1 MKPVLAVVCLGILC
15 ALSPDVYAANSNADQ
30 SYETES
36 YETESYETGTYETEE
51 DSDSDLPEWAET
63 HVEPFR
69 ARIGNWVDNT
79 SRNIDSFFGGDQSS
93 SADNRSYLRLGQ
105 EIDWM
110 EGEGTSGDISVR
122 YRIDLPTTEDRL
134 RLIIESDPEESQGTL
149 AEQGSGRLYNDQRDR
164 RTSTFGLDWLE
175 SRDKRENWSNRFG
188 AGVRLRLPL
197 DPYVRF
203 TSERLW
209 DFKDSPWQLESFNR
223 LSWFNNSGYSA
234 RTEWDIGR
242 PLSTNRHLRFI
253 TNVQWREEED
263 TLEYSEI
270 VQLNQRLNSRSAL
283 RYSAIAIGES
293 LSNPRMTNYYLQT
306 RYRRDIH
313 KGILFADVIPELHFQ
328 REVSYD
334 PRWAMTLRVEMYFQR
349 EIQRDY
355 FHF

>member
-1 MKPVLAVVCLGILC
+1 MKPVLAVFFLGVFC
-15 ALSPDVYAANSNADQ
+15 ALSPDTYSA
-30 SYETES
+30 ET
-36 YETESYETGTYETEE
+36 YTTEE
-51 DSDSDLPEWAET
+51 DSDSDLPEWAEAR
-63 HVEPFR
+63 VEPFR
-69 ARIGNWVDNT
+69 ASIGNWVDNT
-79 SRNIDSFFGGDQSS
+79 SRNIDSFFGGDQSA

-110 EGEGTSGDISVR
+110 EGEGTNGDISVR

-209 DFKDSPWQLESFNR
+209 DLKDSPWQLESFNR

-234 RTEWDIGR
+234 RTEWDLGR

-263 TLEYSEI
+263 TLEYSEV

-293 LSNPRMTNYYLQT
+293 LSSPRMTNYYLQT

-349 EIQRDY
+349 ELQRDH

>member
-30 SYETES
+30 S

>member
-1 MKPVLAVVCLGILC
+1 MKPVLAVACLGVFY
-15 ALSPDVYAANSNADQ
+15 ALSPHINVANTFVTNAHAAEIYA
-30 SYETES
+30 TES
-36 YETESYETGTYETEE
+36 YTIDIEE
-51 DSDSDLPEWAET
+51 DSDLPEWAEAR
-63 HVEPFR
+63 VEPFR

-79 SRNIDSFFGGDQSS
+79 SRNIDSFFGGDQSA

-110 EGEGTSGDISVR
+110 EGEGTNGDISVR

-149 AEQGSGRLYNDQRDR
+149 ADQGSGRLYNDQRDR

-242 PLSTNRHLRFI
+242 PLSANRHLRFI

-263 TLEYSEI
+263 TLEYSEV
-270 VQLNQRLNSRSAL
+270 VQLNQRLNRRSAL

-349 EIQRDY
+349 ELQRDY

>member
-1 MKPVLAVVCLGILC
+1 MKPVLAVLCLGVFC
-15 ALSPDVYAANSNADQ
+15 ALSPHSYSAETSDTEASTTETYAA
-30 SYETES
+30 
-36 YETESYETGTYETEE
+36 EE
-51 DSDSDLPEWAET
+51 DSDLPEWAET
-63 HVEPFR
+63 RVEPFR

-79 SRNIDSFFGGDQSS
+79 SRNIDSFFGGDQSA

-110 EGEGTSGDISVR
+110 EGEGTNGDISVR
-122 YRIDLPTTEDRL
+122 YRIDLPTTEERL

-149 AEQGSGRLYNDQRDR
+149 ADQGSGRLYNDQRDR

-209 DFKDSPWQLESFNR
+209 DFKDSPWQLQSFNR

-234 RTEWDIGR
+234 RTEWDLGR

-263 TLEYSEI
+263 TLEYSEV
-270 VQLNQRLNSRSAL
+270 VQLNQRLNRRSAL

-349 EIQRDY
+349 ELQRDY

>member
-1 MKPVLAVVCLGILC
+1 MKPVLAVFFLGVFC
-15 ALSPDVYAANSNADQ
+15 ALSPDTYSA
-30 SYETES
+30 ETYS
-36 YETESYETGTYETEE
+36 AETYTTEE
-51 DSDSDLPEWAET
+51 DSDSDLPEWAEAR
-63 HVEPFR
+63 VEPFR
-69 ARIGNWVDNT
+69 ASIGNWVDNT
-79 SRNIDSFFGGDQSS
+79 SRNIDSFFGGDQSA

-110 EGEGTSGDISVR
+110 EGEGTNGDISVR

-209 DFKDSPWQLESFNR
+209 DLKDSPWQLESFNR

-234 RTEWDIGR
+234 RTEWDLGR

-263 TLEYSEI
+263 TLEYSEV

-293 LSNPRMTNYYLQT
+293 LSSPRMTNYYLQT

-349 EIQRDY
+349 ELQRDH

>member
-1 MKPVLAVVCLGILC
+1 MRPAIALFCLC
-15 ALSPDVYAANSNADQ
+15 AFFASPIAAH
-30 SYETES
+30 
-36 YETESYETGTYETEE
+36 EE
-51 DSDSDLPEWAET
+51 ESDSDLPEWAEN

-69 ARIGNWVDNT
+69 ARVGNWVDNT
-79 SRNIDSFFGGDQSS
+79 SRNIDSFFGGDQST

-110 EGEGTSGDISVR
+110 EGDGTSGDISVR
-122 YRIDLPTTEDRL
+122 YRIDLPTTEERL

-149 AEQGSGRLYNDQRDR
+149 ADQGSGRLYNDQRDR
-164 RTSTFGLDWLE
+164 RSSTLGLSWLE
-175 SRDKRENWSNRFG
+175 RRDKRDYWSNRFG

-209 DFKDSPWQLESFNR
+209 DIGEGPWQLESFNR

-234 RTEWDIGR
+234 RTQWDIGR
-242 PLSTNRHLRFI
+242 PLSENRHLRFI
-253 TNVQWREEED
+253 TTAQWREEED
-263 TLEYSEI
+263 TLEYSEV
-270 VQLNQRLNSRSAL
+270 VQLNQRLNHRSAL

-293 LSNPRMTNYYLQT
+293 ASSPRMTNYYLQT

-328 REVSYD
+328 REVSHD
-334 PRWAMTLRVEMYFQR
+334 PRWAMTLRLEMYFQR

-355 FHF
+355 FQF

>member
-1 MKPVLAVVCLGILC
+1 MKPVLAVFFLGVFC
-15 ALSPDVYAANSNADQ
+15 ALSPDTYSA
-30 SYETES
+30 ETYS
-36 YETESYETGTYETEE
+36 AETYTTEE
-51 DSDSDLPEWAET
+51 DSDSDLPEWAEAR
-63 HVEPFR
+63 VEPFR
-69 ARIGNWVDNT
+69 ASIGNWVDNT
-79 SRNIDSFFGGDQSS
+79 SRNIDSFFGGDQSA

-110 EGEGTSGDISVR
+110 EGEGTNGDISVR

-188 AGVRLRLPL
+188 AGVRLRLPI

-209 DFKDSPWQLESFNR
+209 DLKDSPWQLESFNR

-234 RTEWDIGR
+234 RTEWDLGR

-263 TLEYSEI
+263 TLEYSEV

-293 LSNPRMTNYYLQT
+293 LSSPRMTNYYLQT

-349 EIQRDY
+349 ELQRDH